1 MRQVCRAPASAGHL
15 PFEAVADQAVRDEWL
30 SVPQVAGHL
39 GLTMHTVR
47 TLIDHGELDADVVQP
62 YPGPKSRR
70 RAIRVRRQ
78 DVDEFIERARI
89 KPGELTHL
97 YPTWPGDRYR

>member
-1 MRQVCRAPASAGHL
+1 MRQVCRARASRDTYHSR
-15 PFEAVADQAVRDEWL
+15 PVADQAVRDEWL
-30 SVPQVAGHL
+30 SVPRVAGHL

-97 YPTWPGDRYR
+97 YPTWLGDRYR